1 MPIRASDAAPIRKEV
16 LRDKIAAVLRGWILD
31 GTLKP
36 GERIIELEVA
46 AKLQVSRAP
55 IREAL
60 WLLARHGLVQIS
72 AHRGAA
78 VTQLSADDIRDI
90 FEIREALE
98 TLAAKRIRA
107 SDAPDR
113 AARLKDALRAMEDAA
128 RAKDMSRFSE
138 ADLRFHGELWALAG
152 NRHLG
157 DVLGELSTRFFG
169 YELIRDL
176 PKAGAFP
183 FERMMGEHRAMVR
196 LALEGSE
203 REIEAGY
210 RRAFR
215 VFLEDVLLRFGETTP
230 GRASRPRTD

>member
-1 MPIRASDAAPIRKEV
+1 MPIRSSEAAPIRKEV

-31 GTLKP
+31 GSLKP
-36 GERIIELEVA
+36 GERVVELDVA

-60 WLLARHGLVQIS
+60 WLLSRQGLVQIS
-72 AHRGAA
+72 AHRGAT
-78 VTQLSADDIRDI
+78 VTQLSAQDIRDI

-98 TLAAKRIRA
+98 TLAAKRIRGA
-107 SDAPDR
+107 VDLHR
-113 AARLKDALRAMEDAA
+113 AGRLQEALRAMEAAA
-128 RAKDMSRFSE
+128 RDKDMSRFSE
-138 ADLRFHGELWALAG
+138 ADLRFHQTLWDLAG
-152 NRHLG
+152 NPHLG

-183 FERMMGEHRAMVR
+183 FDPMLAEHRAMVR
-196 LALEGSE
+196 LALEGSD

-210 RRAFR
+210 RKAFR
-215 VFLEDVLLRFGETTP
+215 VFLDDVLLRFGESTP
-230 GRASRPRTD
+230 NPG

>member
-1 MPIRASDAAPIRKEV
+1 MPIRTSDAAPIRKEV
-16 LRDKIAAVLRGWILD
+16 LRDKIAAVIRGWILD

-36 GERIIELEVA
+36 GERVVELEVA
-46 AKLQVSRAP
+46 AKLKVSRAP

-60 WLLARHGLVQIS
+60 WLLSRQGLVQIS
-72 AHRGAA
+72 AHRGAT
-78 VTQLSADDIRDI
+78 VTQLSAQDIRDI

-113 AARLKDALRAMEDAA
+113 AARLQEALGDMEQAA
-128 RAKDMSRFSE
+128 RTKDMSRFSE
-138 ADLRFHGELWALAG
+138 ADLRFHRTLWDLAG

-183 FERMMGEHRAMVR
+183 FEAMLAEHRAMVR
-196 LALEGSE
+196 LALEGTD
-203 REIEAGY
+203 RDIDAGY
-210 RRAFR
+210 RKAFR
-215 VFLEDVLLRFGETTP
+215 TFLDDVLLRFGELP
-230 GRASRPRTD
+230 A

>member
-1 MPIRASDAAPIRKEV
+1 MPIRASAAAPIRKEV
-16 LRDKIAAVLRGWILD
+16 LRDKIAEVVRGWILE

-36 GERIIELEVA
+36 GERVVELEVA

-60 WLLARHGLVQIS
+60 WLLARQGLVQIS
-72 AHRGAA
+72 AHRGAT
-78 VTQLSADDIRDI
+78 VTRLSAVDIREI

-107 SDAPDR
+107 SKAPAR
-113 AARLKDALRAMEDAA
+113 AERLKAALRDMESAA

-138 ADLRFHGELWALAG
+138 ADLKFHQTLWELAG

-157 DVLGELSTRFFG
+157 EVLGELSTRFFG

-183 FERMMGEHRAMVR
+183 FAPMLAEHRELVR

-203 REIEAGY
+203 REIDAGY
-210 RRAFR
+210 RKAFKA
-215 VFLEDVLLRFGETTP
+215 FLDDVLLRFGET
-230 GRASRPRTD
+230 PR

>member
-1 MPIRASDAAPIRKEV
+1 MPIKGSEAAPIRKEV
-16 LRDKIAAVLRGWILD
+16 LRDKIAAVIRGWILD

-36 GERIIELEVA
+36 GERVIELEVA
-46 AKLQVSRAP
+46 AKLKVSRAP

-60 WLLARHGLVQIS
+60 WLLAKNGLVQIS
-72 AHRGAA
+72 AHRGAT

-107 SDAPDR
+107 SAAPDR
-113 AARLKDALRAMEDAA
+113 GARLKDALRAMEDAA
-128 RAKDMSRFSE
+128 KTRDMSRFSE
-138 ADLRFHGELWALAG
+138 ADLSFHQTLWSLAG

-176 PKAGAFP
+176 PKSAAFP
-183 FERMMGEHRAMVR
+183 FERMLVEHRAMVR

-203 REIEAGY
+203 RDIEAGY
-210 RRAFR
+210 RKAFKI
-215 VFLEDVLLRFGETTP
+215 FLDDVLQRFE
-230 GRASRPRTD
+230 S

>member
-1 MPIRASDAAPIRKEV
+1 MPIRGQATAPIRKEV

-36 GERIIELEVA
+36 GERVVELEVA
-46 AKLQVSRAP
+46 AQLKVSRAP

-60 WLLARHGLVQIS
+60 WLLSRQGLVQIS
-72 AHRGAA
+72 AHRGAR
-78 VTQLSADDIRDI
+78 VTRLSAEDIRDI

-107 SDAPDR
+107 SSGPARGERLR
-113 AARLKDALRAMEDAA
+113 AALAAMDDAG
-128 RAKDMSRFSE
+128 RAKDMHRFSE
-138 ADLRFHGELWALAG
+138 ADLRFHQTLWELAG

-176 PKAGAFP
+176 PHARAFP
-183 FERMMGEHRAMVR
+183 FERMLAEHRAMLR

-203 REIEAGY
+203 AEIEAGY
-210 RRAFR
+210 RKAFR
-215 VFLEDVLLRFGETTP
+215 VFLDDVLLRFGETP
-230 GRASRPRTD
+230 GPNPG